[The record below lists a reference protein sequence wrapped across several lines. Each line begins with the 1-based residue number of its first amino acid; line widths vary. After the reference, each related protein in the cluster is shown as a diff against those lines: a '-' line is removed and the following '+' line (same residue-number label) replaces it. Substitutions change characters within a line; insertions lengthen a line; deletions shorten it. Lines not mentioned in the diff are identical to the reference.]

1 MKSNIADA
9 SIAST
14 NLINAMH
21 SINRETER
29 ISDNPQAVAHF
40 EECKKLRRRILR
52 YVRYFSYFDVRECQ
66 LTREADSP
74 CGPRAVSWQLAQR
87 Q

>member
-29 ISDNPQAVAHF
+29 ISENPQAVAYF
-40 EECKKLRRRILR
+40 EECKKLRRRVLR
-52 YVRYFSYFDVRECQ
+52 YVRYTFILV
-66 LTREADSP
+66 
-74 CGPRAVSWQLAQR
+74 AVWVITVAGWWANL
-87 Q
+87 